1 MAPSLPVVLAE
12 WARTPLDV
20 LLKQPEEGG
29 GACEPLG
36 ARQRALELA
45 QVAEAKVPAFR
56 QFLAA
61 GGEAGEEAGGEEE
74 CGRADAPSPP
84 TAAPAAAAACHTW
97 QAVPFSSKQNYVQR
111 YPLEQRCAGG
121 ALPGAGDF
129 VHCSS
134 GSSGEPTLW
143 ARNAFD
149 ELAVCTRWGGAAA
162 CCICDCERERCQHEC
177 PAAAAALSDRVLCCP
192 VLLPCTAAP
201 LRLPSPCSLLPAPFS
216 LLPAPFS
223 LLPSPCALIPA
234 PFSLHPAP
242 CTILP
247 APGPTGLS
255 SCLATAGRRTSRPP
269 WQWWPSRLAPGWGA
283 CSPPSASGISH

>member
-1 MAPSLPVVLAE
+1 M
-12 WARTPLDV
+12 
-20 LLKQPEEGG
+20 
-29 GACEPLG
+29 
-36 ARQRALELA
+36 
-45 QVAEAKVPAFR
+45 PAFR

-134 GSSGEPTLW
+134 GSSGEATLW

-192 VLLPCTAAP
+192 VLLPCTAALYCCP
-201 LRLPSPCSLLPAPFS
+201 APPPFSLLPSPFSLRPSPFSLRLSPCSLLLAPFSLRPAPFS

-223 LLPSPCALIPA
+223 LLP
-234 PFSLHPAP
+234 AP
-242 CTILP
+242 CTLLP